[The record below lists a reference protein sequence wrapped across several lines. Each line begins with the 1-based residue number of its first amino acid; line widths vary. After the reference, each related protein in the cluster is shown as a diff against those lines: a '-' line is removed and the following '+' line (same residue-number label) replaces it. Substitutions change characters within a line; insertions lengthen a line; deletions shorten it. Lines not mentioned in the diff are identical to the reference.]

1 MTLLLTVQSWMLGF
15 VMLGL
20 RLTCRVKVHNDPRG
34 QLRERGQAYAFSILH
49 AHSVAAAINR
59 EPRTAAM
66 VSQSEDG
73 QLLIPAYRL
82 LRIKAIR
89 GSSQRT
95 GRRKGGREALDQ
107 LVKYVAI
114 DSPVVLAVDGPR
126 GPRNHVRK
134 GITVLSRQSG
144 AAVVNVAM
152 VPRKRI
158 VLAGTWDRMQIPWP
172 FSCVDA
178 YFGEPLIP
186 DENESIEDYRV
197 RIQDSLNQLEAK
209 YDPVECK
216 AAGDKAAARE
226 TRA

>member
-1 MTLLLTVQSWMLGF
+1 MLGF

-20 RLTCRVKVHNDPRG
+20 RMTCRVKVHNDPRG
-34 QLRERGQAYAFSILH
+34 TLRDRGQAYAFSILH

-59 EPRTAAM
+59 EPNTAAM

-82 LRIKAIR
+82 LQIKAIR
-89 GSSQRT
+89 GSSRRT
-95 GRRKGGREALDQ
+95 GRQKGGREALEQ
-107 LVKYVAI
+107 LVEHVAI
-114 DSPVVLAVDGPR
+114 DSSIVLAVDGPR

-134 GITVLSRQSG
+134 GIAVLSRQSG

-158 VLAGTWDRMQIPWP
+158 VLRGTWDRMQIPWP

-178 YFGEPLIP
+178 YFGEPLVP
-186 DENESIEDYRV
+186 DENESVEDYRI
-197 RIQDSLNQLEAK
+197 RIQESLNELEAIH
-209 YDPVECK
+209 DAAEHK
-216 AAGDKAAARE
+216 AATEKAAARK
-226 TRA
+226 RKA